1 MPFVKQL
8 QKRLEAGE
16 DAGAVLNRKLSFD
29 EQATLL
35 NMVAGLKRT
44 TGFGKIVVVKVA
56 EGSGKGRDL
65 TEGGKEVEVESMYA
79 DSAVPGVP
87 SFKFENYEG

>member
-16 DAGAVLNRKLSFD
+16 DAAVVLNRKLAFD

-56 EGSGKGRDL
+56 EGSQKGVDL
-65 TEGGKEVEVESMYA
+65 TESGKEVEVEAQFA
-79 DSAVPGVP
+79 DSAVPGAP
-87 SFKFENYEG
+87 SFKFENYEA